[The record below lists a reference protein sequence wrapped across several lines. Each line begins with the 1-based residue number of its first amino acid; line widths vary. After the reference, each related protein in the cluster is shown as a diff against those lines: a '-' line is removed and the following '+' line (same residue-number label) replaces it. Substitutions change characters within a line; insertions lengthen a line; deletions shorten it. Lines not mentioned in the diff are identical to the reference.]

1 MKLYFDEDSTRHTII
16 AALRAHSL
24 DVLTSLEAGMNARDD
39 ESQLVFA
46 AAHHRVLVSANA
58 RDFMTLHTS
67 WIQQGRAHSGSLI
80 LPQQRYTTRELIRR
94 CLRVSTAGSLENGI
108 HFLSNF

>member
-1 MKLYFDEDSTRHTII
+1 MQTFGLPVIKTNG
-16 AALRAHSL
+16 L
-24 DVLTSLEAGMNARDD
+24 DPCQTANC
-39 ESQLVFA
+39 ESW
-46 AAHHRVLVSANA
+46 VSANA

-67 WIQQGRAHSGSLI
+67 WIQQGRAHSGILI